1 MAQHAPAAASSD
13 AAPVV
18 LVTGAARRAGR
29 AFARRFGARGYRVA
43 VHYDRSADAADATA
57 REIDPA
63 GGAAVALQA
72 DLADAA
78 ACAALVDTVYA
89 RFGRLDVLVN
99 NASVFW
105 QDHFP
110 SFELDALEA
119 AWQVNC
125 RAPLLLARRFHD
137 RAKAAGAQG
146 VVINVIDQKIRDNFH
161 RDHFSYT
168 VAKAALGNL
177 TQMLAMSAAP
187 VLRVNAVFPGLML
200 PSDDQTEADFEHA
213 SHASTPLARIAGPD
227 DVADAILLL
236 TGSAYNGVDFV
247 VDAGQNLIRVD
258 QDVLYKHRSPA
269 ESR

>member
-1 MAQHAPAAASSD
+1 MESTKQAAD
-13 AAPVV
+13 APVV

-29 AFARRFGARGYRVA
+29 AFAEFFAAQGYRTA
-43 VHYDRSADAADATA
+43 IHFDRSADAAHAAADAIAA
-57 REIDPA
+57 RGIDS
-63 GGAAVALQA
+63 AALRA
-72 DLADAA
+72 DLSDAA
-78 ACAALVDTVYA
+78 QVDALIGDVYA
-89 RFGRLDVLVN
+89 RFGRLDVLIN

-110 SFELDALEA
+110 GFELTAFDQ
-119 AWQVNC
+119 AWGVNC
-125 RAPLLLARRFHD
+125 RAPILLTRAFYERAR
-137 RAKAAGAQG
+137 AAGTQG
-146 VVINVIDQKIRDNFH
+146 VVVNVIDQKIKENFH

-177 TQMLAMSAAP
+177 TQMLALSAAP

-200 PSDDQTEADFEHA
+200 PSDDQTQADFEHA
-213 SHASTPLARIAGPD
+213 SRASTPLARIAGPD
-227 DVADAILLL
+227 DVARAILLL

-269 ESR
+269 GKP

>member
-1 MAQHAPAAASSD
+1 MPHHTD
-13 AAPVV
+13 LREAPVV

-29 AFARRFGARGYRVA
+29 AFARHFGARGYRVA
-43 VHYDRSADAADATA
+43 VHYDRSAEAAAEA
-57 REIDPA
+57 VGEIGTD
-63 GGAAVALQA
+63 GGEAIALQA

-78 ACAALVDTVYA
+78 ACDALIAAVHA

-105 QDHFP
+105 RDHFP
-110 SFELDALEA
+110 GFDLA
-119 AWQVNC
+119 AFDSAWTVNC
-125 RAPLLLARRFHD
+125 RAPILLARAFYE
-137 RAKAAGAQG
+137 RAKAAGRQG
-146 VVINVIDQKIRDNFH
+146 VVINVIDQKIKENFH

-213 SHASTPLARIAGPD
+213 SRASTPLARIAGPE
-227 DVADAILLL
+227 DVANAILLL

-269 ESR
+269 RGS

>member
-1 MAQHAPAAASSD
+1 MQSSVNRAD
-13 AAPVV
+13 TPVV

-29 AFARRFGARGYRVA
+29 AFARHFSARGYRTA
-43 VHYDRSADAADATA
+43 IHYDRSADAAEATVRDIGAQGGDA
-57 REIDPA
+57 I
-63 GGAAVALQA
+63 ALQA
-72 DLADAA
+72 DLADADA
-78 ACAALVDTVYA
+78 VVRLVDAVYE

-110 SFELDALEA
+110 SFDLA
-119 AWQVNC
+119 AFDNAWAVNC
-125 RAPLLLARRFHD
+125 RAPILLTRAYYE

-146 VVINVIDQKIRDNFH
+146 VVVNVVDQKIKENFH

-177 TQMLAMSAAP
+177 TQMLALSASP

-200 PSDDQTEADFEHA
+200 PSDDQTQADFEHA
-213 SHASTPLARIAGPD
+213 SRASTPLGRIAGPD
-227 DVADAILLL
+227 DVAGAILMLA
-236 TGSAYNGVDFV
+236 GAAYNGVDFV

-269 ESR
+269 GPR

>member
-1 MAQHAPAAASSD
+1 MQSTKQAAN
-13 AAPVV
+13 APVV

-29 AFARRFGARGYRVA
+29 AFAEYFAAHGYRTA
-43 VHYDRSADAADATA
+43 VHYDRSAEAAQAAA
-57 REIDPA
+57 RTIAERGHDSA
-63 GGAAVALQA
+63 ALQA
-72 DLADAA
+72 DLSDAA
-78 ACAALVDTVYA
+78 QITALIDQVYA

-110 SFELDALEA
+110 SFDLA
-119 AWQVNC
+119 AFDQAWAVNC
-125 RAPLLLARRFHD
+125 RAPILLTRAFYERAR
-137 RAKAAGAQG
+137 AAGTQG
-146 VVINVIDQKIRDNFH
+146 VVVNVVDQKIKENFH

-177 TQMLAMSAAP
+177 TQMLALSSSP

-200 PSDDQTEADFEHA
+200 PSDDQTQADFEHA
-213 SHASTPLARIAGPD
+213 SRASTPLARIAGPD
-227 DVADAILLL
+227 DVASAILLL

-269 ESR
+269 GKH